1 MARRSLL
8 CCSLLAISTVALGL
22 VLSSEP
28 AGAEKKAAV
37 RFFEMRTYT
46 TNDGK
51 LDALHSRF
59 RDHTNPLFKK
69 HGMELVAYWT
79 PTDEKTAKNTL
90 IYVLAYPSLEARE
103 KAWKGF
109 VNDPAWK
116 KAYAA
121 SIKDGR
127 LVKKVESE
135 YMVPTDYSPMK

>member
-1 MARRSLL
+1 MPRRSLL
-8 CCSLLAISTVALGL
+8 CCSLLAVSTIALGL
-22 VLSSEP
+22 VVSSAP

-37 RFFEMRTYT
+37 RFFEMRIYT
-46 TNDGK
+46 TNEGK

-59 RDHTNPLFKK
+59 RDHTNSLFKK

-109 VNDPAWK
+109 VKDPAWK

-135 YMVPTDYSPMK
+135 YMVPTDYSPLK